1 MSAVNGNTGQLG
13 FRIKWGNKEIE
24 YFGDSSKDLFR
35 TVFEYVQKNPET
47 GIIESLPIFND
58 RLGEVKF
65 KGEMPID
72 SNVDFE
78 GYQRICVDTGVSV
91 EQLQKVLT
99 FQKRPDSE
107 DWVPILTAHPA
118 QRDAIRIVAY
128 ALQVGL
134 QQAQIDLAVFKRIL
148 SEFNKYPLPDNSLG
162 SILVDFRRSGFVV
175 SSSAVQ
181 HRNRPF
187 SLTEEGLM
195 LVRDFIREA

>member
-47 GIIESLPIFND
+47 GIIESLPIFSN

-107 DWVPILTAHPA
+107 DWVPILTVHPA
-118 QRDAIRIVAY
+118 QRDANDSR
-128 ALQVGL
+128 LCSQVGL
-134 QQAQIDLAVFKRIL
+134 AQEQIDLAVFKRIL
-148 SEFNKYPLPDNSLG
+148 SEFNNYPLPDNSLG

-195 LVRDFIREA
+195 LVRNFREA